1 MKVLSDQVAGYLERS
16 SWIRRMFE
24 TGTRLKK
31 EHGPDNVFDFSLGN
45 PDLPPPAEVGRA
57 LAELAREADCP
68 FAMGYMAN
76 AGYPDVRERLAEH
89 LSKEQELSLGPDDLV
104 LTCGAA
110 GGLNVIFRAVL
121 EPGDEVL
128 CPAPY
133 FVEYGFYAQNHGG
146 VLCLTPPNPP
156 GFGLDL
162 KAIEERLSPRTRVVL
177 INSPN
182 NPTGQVYGR
191 AELEPLADLLSTWS
205 RRNNRPVFLVS
216 DEPYRFLVYDGV
228 QVPPILPLY
237 EHSLVVSSFSKSLS
251 LAGERV
257 GYIACHPSMPGKQ
270 QLMGGLILANR
281 ILGFV
286 NAPALGQRIV
296 GKAMHAQ
303 VDVSVYARRREA
315 MAAVLGEAGYE
326 FALPRGGFYFFPQAP
341 GGDDVE
347 FVRVLQ
353 EQLVLAVPGS
363 GFGCPGHF
371 RMAFC
376 VGEEVIR
383 GARQGLLAA
392 RSIFPARA

>member
-1 MKVLSDQVAGYLERS
+1 MKVLGDQIAGYLERS
-16 SWIRRMFE
+16 SWIRKMFE
-24 TGTRLKK
+24 TGARLKH
-31 EHGPDNVFDFSLGN
+31 EHGADKVFDFSLGN
-45 PDLPPPAEVGRA
+45 PDLPPPPEVGNA
-57 LAELAREADCP
+57 LAELAEGAGRP

-76 AGYPDVRERLAEH
+76 AGYPDVRERLAEL
-89 LSKEQELSLGPDDLV
+89 LSVEQEVALGQDDLI

-146 VLCLTPPNPP
+146 VLRLVPPSPP
-156 GFGLDL
+156 KFGLDPAAL
-162 KAIEERLSPRTRVVL
+162 EKQLSPRTRVVL
-177 INSPN
+177 LNSPN
-182 NPTGQVYGR
+182 NPSGQVYGA
-191 AELEPLADLLSTWS
+191 AELEALTALLAQWS
-205 RRNNRPVFLVS
+205 RKNGRPVFLVA

-237 EHSLVVSSFSKSLS
+237 EYSLVVSSFSKSLS

-257 GYIACHPSMPGKQ
+257 GYIACSPAMAGKE
-270 QLMGGLILANR
+270 QLIGGLILANR

-296 GKAMHAQ
+296 GKALHAK
-303 VDVSVYARRREA
+303 VDVSVYARRRA
-315 MAAVLGEAGYE
+315 ALAAVLDEAGYE
-326 FALPRGGFYFFPQAP
+326 YTLPRGGFYFFPKAP

-347 FVRVLQ
+347 FVRALQ

-363 GFGCPGHF
+363 GFGCPGYF

-376 VGEEVIR
+376 VGEEVIL
-383 GARQGLLAA
+383 GARKGLMEAMA
-392 RSIFPARA
+392 GTVRS